1 MAKKKNS
8 FLMALENVDLSKI
21 DMKGVALGGDYSS
34 VNVKEQDNKPN
45 EAQNVDSKQSKPKSG
60 TLVSTKENKALKS
73 QKKQIE
79 QIPAEPK
86 PRPVRLKA
94 TLLTLRPTI
103 KTTSQDATLQVSL
116 EFLQSMEYSAQIE
129 YLATNGWSLH
139 LERYQGVHYEV
150 AQKFFAGKKCRIY
163 LKALQGTP
171 NYQDY
176 AKTDMLQVQNMMSL
190 LEKKIYLFRRGW
202 SVKVVMRSHQQYE
215 YAVRYFN
222 RKKKM
227 IYLGRFGDEPNRVFL
242 T

>member
-1 MAKKKNS
+1 
-8 FLMALENVDLSKI
+8 
-21 DMKGVALGGDYSS
+21 MKGVALGGDYSS

-45 EAQNVDSKQSKPKSG
+45 EAQNIDYKQSKPKNG
-60 TLVSTKENKALKS
+60 TFVSSTKNKALKS
-73 QKKQIE
+73 PKNPVE
-79 QIPAEPK
+79 QNPAEQNPAEQNPIEPK
-86 PRPVRLKA
+86 PRAVRLKA
-94 TLLTLRPTI
+94 TLLTLKPTI
-103 KTTSQDATLQVSL
+103 KTISQDATLQVSL
-116 EFLQSMEYSAQIE
+116 EFLQSMDYMAQIE

-150 AQKFFAGKKCRIY
+150 AQKFFQGKKCRIY

-176 AKTDMLQVQNMMSL
+176 AKTDMLQVQNMVSL